1 MAEDIFSQFYNL
13 FNNDDDVNWNLAEQV
28 SKHILKDEEETYALE
43 YEGGKKNIEAI
54 FRAVQINIEGQVE
67 TEIVNIQID
76 TKETWALWFINSCKH
91 FDFSILDISSPD
103 LPININNMKSSII
116 GMQLGNLAGGLAKH
130 SWGISPTGIIL
141 PKSTTIG
148 INIDNLLRRVNS
160 LDIDEQ
166 EALFAA
172 LALEYTA
179 LTLGKFSSPL
189 LHLIDVLN
197 KATEELIAEI
207 EKLNTEVDI
216 EANDLNEIMQNFT
229 ENNSAKF
236 ENIFDDM
243 FAPLSFYRECIVAL
257 SKEYVNIDDYSLFD
271 VLVDSSIGEYEE
283 NIFTQ
288 LNAKINQFSEHSRK
302 FIEYLYETKNP
313 NSLIDILN
321 DKTLIPSEEE
331 LIDPIIWAARTSLP
345 PI

>member
-43 YEGGKKNIEAI
+43 YEGGKINIEAI

-67 TEIVNIQID
+67 TEIVNIEID
-76 TKETWALWFINSCKH
+76 TKVNWALWFINSCKH

-141 PKSTTIG
+141 PKSKTIG
-148 INIDNLLRRVNS
+148 INIDNLLRRVNN
-160 LDIDEQ
+160 LDIDSQ

-172 LALEYTA
+172 LALEYTT
-179 LTLGKFSSPL
+179 LTLGKFSNPL

-207 EKLNTEVDI
+207 EKLNTEVGI
-216 EANDLNEIMQNFT
+216 ETNDLNEIMQNFT
-229 ENNSAKF
+229 ENNNAKF

-288 LNAKINQFSEHSRK
+288 LNSKINQFSEHSRK
-302 FIEYLYETKNP
+302 FIEYLHETKNP

-321 DKTLIPSEEE
+321 DKTLIPSEDE

>member
-13 FNNDDDVNWNLAEQV
+13 FNNDDEVNWNLAEQV

-43 YEGGKKNIEAI
+43 HEGGKINIEAI

-67 TEIVNIQID
+67 TEIVNIEID
-76 TKETWALWFINSCKH
+76 TKEAWALWFINSCKH

-141 PKSTTIG
+141 PKSKTIG
-148 INIDNLLRRVNS
+148 INIENLLRRVNN
-160 LDIDEQ
+160 LDIDSQ

-172 LALEYTA
+172 LALEYTT

-216 EANDLNEIMQNFT
+216 ETNDLNEIMQNFT
-229 ENNSAKF
+229 ENNNAKF

-257 SKEYVNIDDYSLFD
+257 AKEYVNIDDYSLFD

-288 LNAKINQFSEHSRK
+288 LNSKINQFSEHSRK
-302 FIEYLYETKNP
+302 FIEYLHETKNP

-321 DKTLIPSEEE
+321 DKTLIPSEDE

>member
-13 FNNDDDVNWNLAEQV
+13 FNNDDEVNWNLAEQV
-28 SKHILKDEEETYALE
+28 SKHILKDEEEIYILE
-43 YEGGKKNIEAI
+43 QEGSKTNIEAI
-54 FRAVQINIEGQVE
+54 FRAVQVNIEPKVD
-67 TEIVNIQID
+67 TEIVNIEID
-76 TKETWALWFINSCKH
+76 NKDAWALWFINSCKH

-103 LPININNMKSSII
+103 LPINISNMKSSII

-130 SWGISPTGIIL
+130 SWGLSPSGIIL
-141 PKSTTIG
+141 PKSTTLA
-148 INIDNLLRRVNS
+148 INRENLLRRVNS
-160 LDIDEQ
+160 LDIDNQ
-166 EALFAA
+166 EVIFAA
-172 LALEYTA
+172 LALEYTT

-197 KATEELIAEI
+197 KATEKLIDEI
-207 EKLNTEVDI
+207 EELNTEVGI
-216 EANDLNEIMQNFT
+216 ETNDLNEIMQNFT
-229 ENNSAKF
+229 ENNNVKF
-236 ENIFDDM
+236 ENIFDDI

-257 SKEYVNIDDYSLFD
+257 SKEYVSIEDYSIFD

-321 DKTLIPSEEE
+321 DKALIPSEDE
-331 LIDPIIWAARTSLP
+331 LIDPINWAARTSLP